1 MLPGNVE
8 LLSSLKVSDYSK
20 VLIST
25 LKNTLL
31 VLLPLIC
38 MVFLIEVGFEIYLG
52 NSISSFFTL
61 KFINY
66 FLFHNLMFIL
76 YLSVFLL
83 TLIVNIILVKIGKQ
97 QHNKPLKQD
106 K

>member
-1 MLPGNVE
+1 MLLGNVE
-8 LLSSLKVSDYSK
+8 LLSTLKINDYPK

-38 MVFLIEVGFEIYLG
+38 IVFLIEVGFELYLD

-83 TLIVNIILVKIGKQ
+83 TLIVNIILAKIGNQ
-97 QHNKPLKQD
+97 QHNKPLKRD
-106 K
+106 

>member
-8 LLSSLKVSDYSK
+8 LLSTLKVSDYSK

-25 LKNTLL
+25 VKNTLL

-38 MVFLIEVGFEIYLG
+38 IVFLIEVGFELYLG
-52 NSISSFFTL
+52 NSISSFFTF

-83 TLIVNIILVKIGKQ
+83 TLIVNVLLVKIGRQ
-97 QHNKPLKQD
+97 QHNKPLKRD
-106 K
+106 